1 VIVKFILKSRI
12 GQVLSFAGPIATLA
26 INPWGNFDPISV
38 VKLVVIT
45 GCSFLIAGLAIPE
58 FKSLTSS
65 VDKHVLM
72 LSGLFVGWMLIVIL
86 FSGAPITQQV
96 WGIFGRN
103 TGFLAYLSLII
114 LLVSAAILKES
125 SIYEKVF
132 NSLIATSIPMTIY
145 CFVQYS
151 GNDPIGWSL
160 YQTFGTLGN
169 INFLSAFLGLTCI
182 ANFAYIISSNSK
194 PILRS
199 CLLLLMLCQLFLVNS
214 TGSIQGIFVFAAGS
228 VIAIILKLATN
239 SKLNL
244 RQVAFTLFVFASL
257 VPIGLGLV
265 NRGPLS
271 AILFQTSTA
280 LRADYWHAG
289 YQMMIDKPI
298 FGVGMDSY
306 GDWYREV
313 RGEITAS
320 RGVDRTTNT
329 AHNIFLD
336 IGSNGGFLLLF
347 LYILLQVL
355 AIKGAIRRYRLLNG
369 LYDPIFAGIFSVW
382 IGYQV
387 QALVSINQLGV
398 GVWGWIF
405 TGVLIGLG
413 NITTNEASQ
422 GGEQQKRT
430 RKNVKRKSV
439 ELLPTKIFLSGF
451 ATFSLG
457 LILVWFPWKADAEHL
472 AALKSGS
479 ADRIMESTNMIG
491 ATAFHI
497 DRIANNAL
505 AKEDYANV
513 NLLAHKVIDRFPR
526 DFFAW
531 KVLLISPL
539 SDGKTQA
546 EALNVLQRID
556 PFNPEFMRP

>member
-1 VIVKFILKSRI
+1 METILKSRI
-12 GQVLSFAGPIATLA
+12 GQVLSFVGPLATLA

-45 GCSFLIAGLAIPE
+45 GCSFLIVGLALPE
-58 FKSLTSS
+58 FKSLTNSR
-65 VDKHVLM
+65 DRQVLM
-72 LSGLFVGWMLIVIL
+72 FSGLFVGWMLIVTL
-86 FSGAPITQQV
+86 FSGAPFTQQV

-103 TGFLAYLSLII
+103 TGFLAYLSLIL
-114 LLVSAAILKES
+114 LLVITAILKEI
-125 SIYEKVF
+125 SIYEKIF

-145 CFVQYS
+145 CFVQYL
-151 GNDPIGWSL
+151 GHDPIGWSL

-182 ANFAYIISSNSK
+182 SIFAFSLSSKNK
-194 PILRS
+194 PSIRS
-199 CLLLLMLCQLFLVNS
+199 GLFLLMLCQLFIVNS

-228 VIAIILKLATN
+228 VITIILKLATN

-244 RQVAFTLFVFASL
+244 RQLSFTFVVFVSL
-257 VPIGLGLV
+257 IPIGFGLL

-289 YQMMIDKPI
+289 YQMMVDKPI

-320 RGVDRTTNT
+320 RGVDRTANT

-336 IGSNGGFLLLF
+336 IGSNGGVLLLIF
-347 LYILLQVL
+347 YILLQFL
-355 AIKGAIRRYRLLNG
+355 AINGAIKRYRMLNG

-398 GVWGWIF
+398 GVWGWLF
-405 TGVLIGLG
+405 TGVLIGIG
-413 NITTNEASQ
+413 NITTDGSNQVKSHEKKAKRHNK
-422 GGEQQKRT
+422 QKSR
-430 RKNVKRKSV
+430 
-439 ELLPTKIFLSGF
+439 ELLPPKIFLSGF
-451 ATFSLG
+451 VSLSIG
-457 LILVWFPWKADAEHL
+457 LIIVWFPWKADAEHL
-472 AALKSGS
+472 ASLKSGN
-479 ADRIMESTNMIG
+479 ATRIMESTNMIG

-505 AKEDYANV
+505 AKEDYANL
-513 NLLAHKVIDRFPR
+513 NLLANKVIDRFPR

-531 KVLLISPL
+531 KALWISPL
-539 SDGKTQA
+539 SDGNTQA
-546 EALNVLQRID
+546 KALKVLQRID
-556 PFNPEFMRP
+556 PDNPEFVSP